1 MKVLPIII
9 PLIFIVMVGCS
20 KDEEK
25 QEQVPDN
32 SVVAAEEE
40 KTDNAVSEPKRSLT
54 IELVKEKEDQE
65 NVRTGSVQESSPS
78 AEEEMIVP
86 LSFREKLLPLRND
99 NPVLPEDF
107 EIGPLQNRFS
117 ERRDKTSV
125 FRVITVFFNQLEKGK
140 IEKTVVHPDWRSHVE
155 RFLWY
160 YIRDNTVPEY
170 FRVGSIMINEG
181 SARAN
186 IRLFKDDGRTE
197 GEVFLEIV
205 EDEWLI
211 KDIQADFSEL
221 NQDYVREEQFEPETY
236 RWLQIQ

>member
-1 MKVLPIII
+1 MKFLPIFI
-9 PLIFIVMVGCS
+9 PFIFVVMVGCS

-25 QEQVPDN
+25 RTPEPDTTA
-32 SVVAAEEE
+32 VTAEEE
-40 KTDNAVSEPKRSLT
+40 KTENAISEPKRSLT
-54 IELVKEKEDQE
+54 IELVKEKEEKE
-65 NVRTGSVQESSPS
+65 NVRTGRVDESSPS
-78 AEEEMIVP
+78 IEAEMIVP

-117 ERRDKTSV
+117 ERRDEAAV
-125 FRVITVFFNQLEKGK
+125 FRVVTGFFNQLKNGE
-140 IEKTVVHPDWRSHVE
+140 IEQTAVHPDWRSHVD

-160 YIRDNTVPEY
+160 YIRDNTLPEY
-170 FRVGSIMINEG
+170 IRIGSIMVNES

-186 IRLFKDDGRTE
+186 IRLLKDDGRTE
-197 GEVFLEIV
+197 GEVFLEVI
-205 EDEWLI
+205 EDEWSI
-211 KDIQADFSEL
+211 KDIQADFSKL